1 VARTVIQKI
10 IQNYEIIGYP
20 RLVRLN
26 PNVPWKTR
34 GNGALCIRV
43 GKTCGGIKRKIGVI
57 NGKDVV
63 GSSTSNAEL
72 DKSQQNHLAMIV
84 KETVET
90 QARID
95 DTNTNPGYVLLAE
108 RPDDELYWKAV
119 TTIVP
124 LDEVQN
130 LLQKHD
136 AIFEGYKNCRGLIG
150 ATAAIC
156 WEPGERTFEL
166 ITYRPQ
172 QRWGSKRMVDALSV
186 QHMDENCPS
195 TFDNFDVRNHHNRI
209 VPNSPCPILY
219 GIRGDD
225 PESLMTASMLVK
237 SEPFDSWVLFETNQG
252 TDNHLQNKSINQIKP
267 FESVIVQG
275 AVIENPFT
283 IQGGHVLFTIQDN
296 TGTIHCAAYEPTK
309 EFRRIVRGLSG
320 GDLVEV
326 YGGVREHP
334 LTINL
339 EKICVKNLSI
349 VTEKI
354 ENPVCPKCGKHMKSK
369 GTNQGYKCLKC
380 RTISTQPSLQQKTRS
395 IKLGFYEVPIC
406 ARRHL
411 SKPLKRMT
419 QQSKVAATGTLDTL

>member
-1 VARTVIQKI
+1 
-10 IQNYEIIGYP
+10 
-20 RLVRLN
+20 
-26 PNVPWKTR
+26 
-34 GNGALCIRV
+34 
-43 GKTCGGIKRKIGVI
+43 
-57 NGKDVV
+57 
-63 GSSTSNAEL
+63 
-72 DKSQQNHLAMIV
+72 V

-124 LDEVQN
+124 LDEVQS

-172 QRWGSKRMVDALSV
+172 QRWGSKRVVDALSV
-186 QHMDENCPS
+186 QHMDANCPS
-195 TFDNFDVRNHHNRI
+195 TFDNYDVRNHHNRI

-267 FESVIVQG
+267 FESVIIQG
-275 AVIENPFT
+275 AVVENPFT

-339 EKICVKNLSI
+339 EKICIKKLST

-354 ENPVCPKCGKHMKSK
+354 ENPVCPQCGKHMKSK
-369 GTNQGYKCLKC
+369 GTNQGYKCIKC
-380 RTISTQPSLQQKTRS
+380 GTTSSQPRLQQKTRS

-419 QQSKVAATGTLDTL
+419 QHSTIAATGTSDTL